1 VRQIGRANVPLL
13 AIAMSALLLAC
24 NSPSAPSAASAAGS
38 YTLATVNGA
47 KLPVTVT
54 IAGATTTIESGSI
67 ALSADG
73 AVVSHHTTRPSGAT
87 QSGTTSSTGTWAIVG
102 SAIRLDMQG
111 ADLAGSLSA
120 TFASGALTVTVA
132 QGRVERFTK

>member
-1 VRQIGRANVPLL
+1 MQRYAVGLL
-13 AIAMSALLLAC
+13 RWVATVAAASVLGC
-24 NSPSAPSAASAAGS
+24 NSPSAPSLSSAAGS
-38 YTLATVNGA
+38 YTLAAVNGA

-54 IAGATTTIESGSI
+54 VAGATTTIESGSI
-67 ALSADG
+67 DLSPDG
-73 AVVSHHTTRPSGAT
+73 AVVSHHTTRASGAT

-132 QGRVERFTK
+132 QGRTERFTK

>member
-1 VRQIGRANVPLL
+1 MRWA
-13 AIAMSALLLAC
+13 AIVAAAAALAC
-24 NSPSAPSAASAAGS
+24 NSPSAPSTAVAGG
-38 YTLATVNGA
+38 YALATVNGA

-54 IAGATTTIESGSI
+54 VAGATTTIESGSI
-67 ALSADG
+67 DLSPDG

-87 QSGTTSSTGTWAIVG
+87 QSGTTSSTGTWAMVG

-132 QGRVERFTK
+132 QGRTERFAK